1 MFLHLNLAQAGA
13 SNGYACKDTLRVE
26 SGSRIKPEFHRVAVT
41 SDAGLI
47 VYREF
52 DEALGLMTMGEIFGE
67 SHRSKNTQHELDR
80 LLRQLVYSRLAC
92 YEVTHDAVRFAVDPA
107 MRQVIRDQARG
118 REAASTSRMGRFE
131 KKILTIRRNLKSLMD
146 LPGM

>member
-52 DEALGLMTMGEIFGE
+52 DEALGLMKMGEIFGD
-67 SHRSKNTQHELDR
+67 SHRALPACDTRGLHPMRGRDRPEPARPSAVWRMIDTGLLLFMNMGASSGPPFMNLRNTFWFWGPKYR
-80 LLRQLVYSRLAC
+80 ARSRLMYA
-92 YEVTHDAVRFAVDPA
+92 F
-107 MRQVIRDQARG
+107 
-118 REAASTSRMGRFE
+118 
-131 KKILTIRRNLKSLMD
+131 L
-146 LPGM
+146 